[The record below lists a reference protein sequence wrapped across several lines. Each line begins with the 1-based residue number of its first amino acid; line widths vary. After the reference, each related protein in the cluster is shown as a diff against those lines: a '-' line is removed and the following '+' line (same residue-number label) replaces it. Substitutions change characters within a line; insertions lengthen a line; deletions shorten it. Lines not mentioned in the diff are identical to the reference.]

1 MRICERTVTY
11 SGNNHSRW
19 QGEPT
24 FLWSLEGVYRRIETR
39 LLLKDWADAI
49 NAPAHFID
57 VDNASGTGTATN
69 NIGVQRDRAIPR
81 QGSAFQIDAGGDCD

>member
-1 MRICERTVTY
+1 MY

-57 VDNASGTGTATN
+57 VDNVSGTGTATN
-69 NIGVQRDRAIPR
+69 NIRVQRDRAIPR
-81 QGSAFQIDAGGDCD
+81 QRSAFQIHAGGDCD

>member
-1 MRICERTVTY
+1 MVLIRCL
-11 SGNNHSRW
+11 
-19 QGEPT
+19 QA
-24 FLWSLEGVYRRIETR
+24 YRTR
-39 LLLKDWADAI
+39 LFLTDWADAI

-81 QGSAFQIDAGGDCD
+81 QGPAFQIHAGGYGD